1 MSSLSKEERKKL
13 NSIAPIYSNQKDT
26 SLIATNITAPPK
38 IETKSDLTKNISY
51 NISSLLNKETGID
64 YGMKDLPFVLVSYY
78 IEKDSYKPFLLFHVE
93 ETNGEYAFPEMD
105 VNKEDIFDDND
116 MSKSE
121 DEKTLLGQ
129 LLEQFLGT
137 GGKKETIDG
146 NKKDTDGVSTEDNAS
161 DDIDETVSD
170 NNTMSEPEIDDNDN
184 RFTNEILKSYASLT
198 GLPEELSENNYKGYI
213 NTTNTLYFFFEHYE
227 LYGNNNHWA
236 TIDELLH
243 QKQLYNGK
251 VHETTTELFT
261 QFPQATMLL
270 SNKKN
275 IEIPQTCYLANYS
288 EDTYSTQYFEQDT
301 QSFNVDIFTN
311 TTSVPFFNDIYLFT
325 SKQIPDPIGSRNAKR
340 AVIFMNKAVHVVDD
354 ELTTED
360 VDILKNY
367 NMICHEKTD
376 NNYIIIQKDTL
387 FYLLPL

>member
-1 MSSLSKEERKKL
+1 MSSLSKEERKNL
-13 NSIAPIYSNQKDT
+13 NSITPIYSNQKDI
-26 SLIATNITAPPK
+26 SPIATNITAPPT
-38 IETKSDLTKNISY
+38 IETKTDLTKNISY
-51 NISSLLNKETGID
+51 DITSLLNKETGID

-105 VNKEDIFDDND
+105 VNKEYIFDDND

-121 DEKTLLGQ
+121 DKKTLLGQ

-137 GGKKETIDG
+137 GEKKEAIDS
-146 NKKDTDGVSTEDNAS
+146 NKKDTEGVSTEDNAS
-161 DDIDETVSD
+161 DDIDEAVSD
-170 NNTMSEPEIDDNDN
+170 TDTISEPEMDDNDN
-184 RFTNEILKSYASLT
+184 RFTIEILKSYVSLT

-227 LYGNNNHWA
+227 LYENNNHWA

-243 QKQLYNGK
+243 QKKVYNGK
-251 VHETTTELFT
+251 VNDTTTELFT

-270 SNKKN
+270 SNKKI

-301 QSFNVDIFTN
+301 QSFSVDTFTN

-325 SKQIPDPIGSRNAKR
+325 SKQIPDPTGSRNAKR

-367 NMICHEKTD
+367 SMICHEKTD